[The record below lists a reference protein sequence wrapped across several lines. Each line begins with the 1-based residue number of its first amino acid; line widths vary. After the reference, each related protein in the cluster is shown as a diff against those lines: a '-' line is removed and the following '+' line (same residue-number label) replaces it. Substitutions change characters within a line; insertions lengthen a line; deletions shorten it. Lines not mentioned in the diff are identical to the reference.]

1 MSTRVRHWTPR
12 TFITQRR
19 LRVLITLIVSI
30 ACCIAGFTI
39 RTRKSV
45 ALEVNGQT
53 RNVTTYAS
61 SVPEL
66 LREQHVVTH
75 THDQAISSSGN
86 WLANHAVVDVRT
98 AYQVTLNIDGHEIP
112 YWTVA
117 KSADQLAQYFQ
128 SAQQNA
134 VKITVNISNV
144 YNQLTGGLAINT
156 DGPVIVK
163 WDGKTSVAPDGRMTA
178 ASILDSKGITLKKND
193 RLSVRHENGK
203 TILLVQRVTF
213 GTVRRTVSLP
223 FSVTKASDPDME
235 VGTTKVQTPGVNGT
249 KVETYNVTYVDG
261 KADSEQL
268 VSSTTTRM
276 PTNEVILVG
285 TKPKPKPKPEP
296 KPAPS
301 QKSNQSTNQSKQKSS
316 NQSKTSNSSRSGQSS
331 QSHQSGTS
339 KSQSSSDNSSSA
351 NSSSSSTSG
360 TNNSSQSNS
369 GQSKQQDQQKQQN
382 QQQSQKPSTP
392 RQSSQPKQPAQKP
405 SQPRQP
411 SKPQQP
417 SRPSQPTRPSKPAR
431 PSKPVQP
438 SRPSRP
444 TTPVNTSGH
453 LSPAEAQSLARGI
466 AQDIYGWGA
475 GEFAHVIQIWNLES
489 GWRWNAENPSSHAYG
504 IPQALPGD
512 KMGPGWHD
520 DAVVQIQWGLRYIH
534 DRYGSPSGAWK
545 WWQSHRWY

>member
-98 AYQVTLNIDGHEIP
+98 AYQVTLDIDGHEIP

-193 RLSVRHENGK
+193 RLSVQHENGQ

-213 GTVRRTVSLP
+213 GTVRRTVSIP

-285 TKPKPKPKPEP
+285 TKPKPKPKPAP
-296 KPAPS
+296 QPAPNPAPA
-301 QKSNQSTNQSKQKSS
+301 QKSAD
-316 NQSKTSNSSRSGQSS
+316 QSKTSNSSQAGQSD
-331 QSHQSGTS
+331 QSDQSGTS

-351 NSSSSSTSG
+351 DSSSKSTPSN
-360 TNNSSQSNS
+360 NNSSQSNS
-369 GQSKQQDQQKQQN
+369 GQSKQQSQQN
-382 QQQSQKPSTP
+382 QQQNQKPSQSKPSTP
-392 RQSSQPKQPAQKP
+392 SKPAQPTQKP
-405 SQPRQP
+405 SQP

-417 SRPSQPTRPSKPAR
+417 SRPSRPTQPSKPAQ
-431 PSKPVQP
+431 PSKPTQP
-438 SRPSRP
+438 SRPSRPTQPSRP